1 MADQTPAK
9 KTPAKRTPRPK
20 AFTPKASNVLRQMA
34 TSTAQSTISD
44 QAKPKPDA
52 TQPATILP
60 APVPKQSTPAQP
72 SAAAEPTSPV
82 PTVTV
87 EDTPTTAPS
96 DTPDQELPA
105 VQPAPAPAT
114 APLGPPVSGTALSLE
129 DVAQRA
135 AQAAQD
141 APSPRQPTVQIALYP
156 PEGKADAFRQT
167 AIRMGMTHG
176 ALVMHA
182 VRSQVPQ
189 LERIFGPD
197 PSHYVPGYTPRPRT
211 RRDRTGISL
220 RVTQSDRETLRT
232 LAEAWPGC
240 RSTNDL
246 LSTAVDLLL
255 ADS

>member
-1 MADQTPAK
+1 MADQKTPAK
-9 KTPAKRTPRPK
+9 KTSTKKAPRPK

-34 TSTAQSTISD
+34 TSPARSATSD
-44 QAKPKPDA
+44 QAKP
-52 TQPATILP
+52 P
-60 APVPKQSTPAQP
+60 APEPEATNPAPTHEAAIQP
-72 SAAAEPTSPV
+72 SAAAETTRPVPTETVEHTHYPAPSDAPDQVLTAVQPSPAPVAVTPTSP
-82 PTVTV
+82 T
-87 EDTPTTAPS
+87 
-96 DTPDQELPA
+96 
-105 VQPAPAPAT
+105 
-114 APLGPPVSGTALSLE
+114 SGTPLSLE
-129 DVAQRA
+129 AVAQRA

-141 APSPRQPTVQIALYP
+141 APSTRQPTVQIALYP

-182 VRSQVPQ
+182 VRTQVPQ
-189 LERIFGPD
+189 LEQIFGPD
-197 PSHYVPGYTPRPRT
+197 PNHYVPGYVPRPRT

-232 LAEAWPGC
+232 LAAAWPSC

-255 ADS
+255 SDS